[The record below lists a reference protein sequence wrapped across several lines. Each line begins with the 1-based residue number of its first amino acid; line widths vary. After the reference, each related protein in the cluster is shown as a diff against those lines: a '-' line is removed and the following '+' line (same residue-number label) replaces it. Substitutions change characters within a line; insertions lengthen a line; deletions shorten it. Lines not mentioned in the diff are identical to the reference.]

1 MHQIISIVGKSGSGK
16 TTLIERLITELSAR
30 GYHVGIVKHSHHDN
44 DIDTAKKDTWRFTR
58 AGSAFSAINS
68 LDHLAIYRRTSDF
81 FDPRE
86 LSDFV
91 LWDYDV
97 ILTEGFKSS
106 PYPKIEVHNHLQGE
120 NLLTDP
126 ALLMA
131 VVSDEPLDVSIPRY
145 TRDEVGKIADLIE
158 NKIRQ
163 NHARD
168 SVDMVVNGTPV
179 ALSAEDEEKLRSV
192 LLKLVPVNNGHDE
205 EIRHLH
211 VSLRRKL

>member
-30 GYHVGIVKHSHHDN
+30 GYRVGIIKHSHHDN

-131 VVSDEPLDVSIPRY
+131 IVSDEPLDVSIPLY
-145 TRDEVGKIADLIE
+145 TRDEVGKIADMIE
-158 NKIRQ
+158 SKIRQ

-179 ALSAEDEEKLRSV
+179 ALSTEDEEKLRSV
-192 LLKLVPVNNGHDE
+192 LLKLVPANNGHED
-205 EIRHLH
+205 IRRLH